1 MKWLVVAL
9 LWGVAVLNYLDRQ
22 VIFSLFPLLQQD
34 LHATTFELGLVS
46 TVFLATYG
54 VLSPF
59 AGYLADRLGRVRI
72 IVISLVVWSATT
84 WFTGHVHS
92 MPEMLWSRAVMGI
105 SEAFYL
111 PAALALV
118 ADWHSSRTRSFATGI
133 HQSGLYTGIVLGGA
147 WGGWMGDKAGW
158 RPVFDILGVVGAVY
172 FVILWILLRG
182 KAAEPNPLDFSRSV
196 RELLRSA
203 GFIPLVLSFAAMA
216 IANWLIY
223 TWLPLFLYERFHMS
237 LTDAGFSATFY
248 LQAASYAGVIA
259 GGILSDRWSRRMR
272 LARIYSQIGSLIF
285 AAPFLVLLSVTNLQP
300 VLIAALVTFGFGRG
314 IFDCNTMPIVREITP
329 AHLSATAYGILN
341 MVGCL
346 AGGIGAA
353 VAGSLKQHLG
363 LPTAFQ
369 MAAVVLILG
378 ALCLTRITSRRTSS
392 AQPL

>member
-34 LHATTFELGLVS
+34 LHASTFELGLVS

-72 IVISLVVWSATT
+72 ILISLVVWSATT

-92 MPEMLWSRAVMGI
+92 MPALLWSRAVMGI

-118 ADWHSSRTRSFATGI
+118 ADWHGSRTRSFATGI

-147 WGGWMGDKAGW
+147 WGGWMGDKTGW
-158 RPVFDILGVVGAVY
+158 RPVFNILGVAGAVY
-172 FVILWILLRG
+172 FVLLWILLRG
-182 KAAEPNPLDFSRSV
+182 KAAEPNPLDFRRSV
-196 RELLRSA
+196 RELLRSS
-203 GFIPLVLSFAAMA
+203 GFIALVLSFAAMA
-216 IANWLIY
+216 VANWLIY

-248 LQAASYAGVIA
+248 LQAASYTGVIA
-259 GGILSDRWSRRMR
+259 GGILSDRWSRRMP
-272 LARIYSQIGSLIF
+272 LARIYSQMGSLMF
-285 AAPFLVLLSVTNLQP
+285 AAPFLVLLSVTSLQP
-300 VLIAALVTFGFGRG
+300 VLIVALVTFGFGRG
-314 IFDCNTMPIVREITP
+314 IFDCNTMPIVRDITP

-369 MAAVVLILG
+369 IAAVVLILG
-378 ALCLTRITSRRTSS
+378 ALSLTRFTSRRTAGS
-392 AQPL
+392 